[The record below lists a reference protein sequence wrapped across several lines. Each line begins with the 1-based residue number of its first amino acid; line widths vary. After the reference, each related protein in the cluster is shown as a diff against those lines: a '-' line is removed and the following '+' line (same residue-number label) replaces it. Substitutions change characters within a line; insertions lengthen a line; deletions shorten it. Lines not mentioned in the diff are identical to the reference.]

1 MHFYYLNRSLTYKSE
16 NFNTGSYYQRPSK
29 YLVEHYERF
38 YYDRITFF
46 FLLPPSEMTLEEK
59 RVRDLELS
67 EVFMRIF
74 SIEWPSLMIT
84 GRLNASWLT
93 VLVDKIG
100 LQRVKKGE
108 VPFLYRFSF
117 LLPVQLAF

>member
-1 MHFYYLNRSLTYKSE
+1 MNGF
-16 NFNTGSYYQRPSK
+16 
-29 YLVEHYERF
+29 
-38 YYDRITFF
+38 ITIGLPFF

-74 SIEWPSLMIT
+74 SIEWSSLMIT
-84 GRLNASWLT
+84 GRLNASGLT